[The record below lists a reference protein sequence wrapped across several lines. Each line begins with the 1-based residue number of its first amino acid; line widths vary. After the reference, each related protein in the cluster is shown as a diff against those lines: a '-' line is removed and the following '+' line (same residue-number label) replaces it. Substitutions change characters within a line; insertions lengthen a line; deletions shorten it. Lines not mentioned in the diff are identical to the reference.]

1 MSKLLVEECRKRAVE
16 CAEMAEWQDDPELK
30 REYSDLATMWR
41 LIAMNSEDTE
51 SV

>member
-1 MSKLLVEECRKRAVE
+1 MTKLLAEECRKRAVE
-16 CAEMAEWQDDPELK
+16 CEEMALQQEDPELK

-41 LIAMNSEDTE
+41 LIALNSGETE